1 MGSLPNAVSRQRS
14 TRVRYLLSFMV
25 ALGLAWT
32 SPAVAQSKPDK
43 IGVGIFTFTSGPA
56 AAYGMPGRNAAELLI
71 EQINKAGGIAGVPLE
86 PIYIDEA
93 IGTDRVVSEFRRLA
107 ADEKNGVMIAALSS
121 GNCLALAPVAEQL
134 GMPML
139 AWNCDTHQM
148 LLKDRYNYVF
158 RVNTST
164 IPEFMSM
171 AAYLLAVK
179 PDVKT
184 VAIINPDYAFGH
196 DAAAIF
202 KAALHA
208 QNPDIKVVAELFPR
222 LGTSSYQTEI
232 SRLASAKPDVIFSN
246 LWGGDLENFVRQAM
260 PRGLFQNSQAVLAV
274 SEPILQRIKLPD
286 GVITSALGDHYWLSP
301 TAQKNKANIDFAEA
315 YKERFKEYPV
325 FPSLKMTNA
334 ILVMKAAYEKAIKA
348 TNGAWPSRKEVAA
361 ALKGLEIDGFTGKV
375 KLRNEDNEGMVDQL
389 IGVTTTSSK
398 YPFPVMGN
406 MARYPAEKLTPPAG
420 KDPFEWI
427 KGLDKK
433 FFADL
438 PKPGS
443 YK

>member
-1 MGSLPNAVSRQRS
+1 
-14 TRVRYLLSFMV
+14 VRYVLSLV
-25 ALGLAWT
+25 IALGLAWV
-32 SPAVAQSKPDK
+32 SPAVAQNKPDK
-43 IGVGIFTFTSGPA
+43 LGVGVFTFTSGPA

-71 EQINKAGGIAGVPLE
+71 EKINKEGGIAGVPLQ
-86 PIYIDEA
+86 PIYVDEA
-93 IGTDRVVSEFRRLA
+93 IGTDRIVAEFRRLS
-107 ADEKNGVMIAALSS
+107 ADQNNGVMIAALSS

-134 GMPML
+134 GIPML

-148 LLKDRYNYVF
+148 LLKDRYKYVF
-158 RVNTST
+158 RANTST
-164 IPEFMSM
+164 IPEFVSM

-232 SRLASAKPDVIFSN
+232 SRLASARPDVIFSN
-246 LWGGDLENFVRQAM
+246 LWGGDLENFVRQAA
-260 PRGLFQNSQAVLAV
+260 PRGLFKNSQAVLAV

-315 YKERFKEYPV
+315 YRERFKEYPV
-325 FPSLKMTNA
+325 FPALKMTNA
-334 ILVMKAAYEKAIKA
+334 ILLMKAAYEKAIKA
-348 TNGAWPSRKEVAA
+348 KDGAWPTRAEVAE
-361 ALKGLEIDGFTGKV
+361 ALKGLEIDSFTGTV
-375 KLRNEDNEGMVDQL
+375 KLREEDNEGMVDQL
-389 IGVTTTSSK
+389 VGVTTSSSK
-398 YPFPVMGN
+398 RPFPVMDN
-406 MARYPAEKLTPPAG
+406 MVLYPAEKLTPPAG
-420 KDPFEWI
+420 QDPFEWI
-427 KGLDKK
+427 KTLNKD
-433 FFADL
+433 FFAEL